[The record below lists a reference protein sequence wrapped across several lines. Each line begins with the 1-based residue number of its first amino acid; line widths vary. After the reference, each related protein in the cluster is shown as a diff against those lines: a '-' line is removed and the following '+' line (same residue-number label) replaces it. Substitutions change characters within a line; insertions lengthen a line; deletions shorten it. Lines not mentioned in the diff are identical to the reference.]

1 MNARERATI
10 KQALRA
16 LKIARKSDPVTY
28 TTYLMSDCFET
39 EVIRPL
45 EGLAGWI
52 EGTDEAQMNADAEKL
67 HEAAGG
73 GKTLQEQSQNI
84 RNILKIGG
92 GILGALA
99 MFAGVKFIH
108 RRMKPKK

>member
-1 MNARERATI
+1 MNARERALI

-39 EVIRPL
+39 EVMRPL
-45 EGLAGWI
+45 EYLAGWAN
-52 EGTDEAQMNADAEKL
+52 GTDEVQMNADAEKL

-84 RNILKIGG
+84 RKILRIGG

-108 RRMKPKK
+108 RRLKTKK